1 MSDLLSIGS
10 SGVYSYQRALS
21 TVANN
26 IANVGTDGYNRQ
38 DVAITSSQPRD
49 IGKGFIGTGSR
60 FEGVKRQY
68 DAFLESNLRNSTS
81 DLMGQGPLVQFAN
94 RIVDVLANQNIGL
107 TSSLNAFFAS
117 ARDLSTSPASVVVR
131 GNFLREAEAVTNS
144 FAQLGQQMVDMDQ
157 EVLAAINVS
166 TDKINA
172 LGEQIALVNK
182 QLFRK
187 STVATQPPELL
198 DQRDRLLRD
207 LSQIVRINTSF
218 TSNGQVTVSINDSL
232 DPKNAAIIVEND
244 QSHRVLTQYDAN
256 TGRVEINIPFA
267 PNDRPKIVTGIR
279 GGELGGYMTIRGQLI
294 EPTLGKLNELAT
306 TLMRE
311 VNTLHR
317 DGVDARGN
325 VGQDLFGMETTTPHA
340 AINLKALIDDPQAV
354 AAAAPLRVLSG
365 ELNVGN
371 ARAAWSYQDDA
382 VSNPPTLQSLFPARI
397 GMPGT
402 DMPVVVG
409 SLTAVS
415 TLAAGTQNAVISLD
429 SKEAWPQLITRDG
442 RHLLGKALTPAQQ
455 SLLSELPGMQPGA
468 TYDTTYLN
476 TRDPK
481 NAYLKADY
489 FIGAR
494 ASSIMAPAYSLM
506 SDSKG
511 RLATEAVTASNTPA
525 LSLAAGDIYINN
537 YKMPALTKP
546 AGSLD
551 AIRNWFNG
559 ETTQTGIAAAIET
572 GTDGKQQLVLTA
584 SGGQNFKVVGG
595 LDTLRALGMTMP
607 DDLVAPNDQKP
618 VAAYLQSD
626 FVNASGPFSPFALGS
641 NQLLLNGVDLA
652 TGLSSA
658 SPAISTYPES
668 LASWINSKTAQTG
681 VTASVAYQTFDVNGS
696 PVPRKSLVLSAKDT
710 VSEVKLSFGENAP
723 NPTVLGQLGF
733 RTSLY
738 FDGTAP
744 EDLLV
749 VANLA
754 RSNPAVT
761 DPLTLNV
768 SASYSQHSFNRLEAL
783 RANPVNIR
791 FGADNTYT
799 IVDQN
804 TGTEL
809 AKREFDPHQGFINY
823 QGVQIRFAGLP
834 VAGDTFKVDGNTTGI
849 GDNTAIKAIAE
860 LEFKVMGDGY
870 TITDA
875 YIAHTS
881 RMGNMARQAKIGQEA
896 LVVVNQQAIETRESA
911 VGVNL
916 DEEAANLIRFQ
927 QAYQANAKVMQTSTV
942 LFDALINL
950 R

>member
-107 TSSLNAFFAS
+107 TGSLNAFFAS

-131 GNFLREAEAVTNS
+131 GNFLRQSEAVTQS

-157 EVLAAINVS
+157 EVRAGVEV
-166 TDKINA
+166 TTQKINA
-172 LGEQIALVNK
+172 LGEQIALINK

-187 STVATQPPELL
+187 SSVDTQPPELL

-207 LSQIVRINTSF
+207 LSQLVRINTSF
-218 TSNGQVTVSINDSL
+218 SSNGQVTISLNDSL
-232 DPKNAAIIVEND
+232 DPRSGAIIVEND
-244 QSHRVLTQYDAN
+244 QAHRVLTKYDAT
-256 TGRVEINIPFA
+256 TGRIELNIPFA
-267 PNDRPKIVTGIR
+267 PNDRPKIITGLR
-279 GGELGGYMTIRGQLI
+279 GGEIGGYLSIRSQLI
-294 EPTLGKLNELAT
+294 EPSLGKLNELANL
-306 TLMRE
+306 LMNE
-311 VNTLHR
+311 VNTLHKE
-317 DGVDARGN
+317 GVDARGQ
-325 VGQDLFGMETTTPHA
+325 VGQDLFGMGTATPNA
-340 AINLKALIDDPQAV
+340 STNLKVMFSDPQAV

-365 ELNVGN
+365 ELNVGT
-371 ARAAWSYQDDA
+371 AKASWSYQELA
-382 VSNPPTLQSLFPARI
+382 TTNPPTIQSLFPAAV
-397 GMPGT
+397 GMPGS
-402 DMPVVVG
+402 DVSVLVG
-409 SLTAVS
+409 SLTAIS
-415 TLAAGTQNAVISLD
+415 TLSAGTNNTVFSFD
-429 SKEAWPQLITRDG
+429 SNEAWPQLITRDG

-455 SLLSELPGMQPGA
+455 QLLKDIPGMQPGA
-468 TYDTTYLN
+468 TYDTSYLN
-476 TRDPK
+476 ALDPK
-481 NAYLKADY
+481 YAYLQTDY

-511 RLATEAVTASNTPA
+511 QLATKAFASGQTFPLN
-525 LSLAAGDIYINN
+525 LGVGDVYLNN
-537 YKMPALTKP
+537 QKMPALNQA
-546 AGSLD
+546 AGTLEN
-551 AIRNWFNG
+551 IRTWVNAQSS
-559 ETTQTGIAAAIET
+559 QTGVSAVIEAT
-572 GTDGKQQLVLTA
+572 PDGKEKLVLSSST
-584 SGGQNFKVVGG
+584 GQNFKLVGS
-595 LDTLRALGMTMP
+595 LESLRGLGMNLP
-607 DDLVAPNDQKP
+607 EDLIAPNDQKP
-618 VAAYLQSD
+618 VAAYLQGE
-626 FVNASGPFSPFALGS
+626 FVSSSGPFTNFSLGA
-641 NQLLLNGVDLA
+641 NQLLLNGIDLA
-652 TGLSSA
+652 TGLSAA
-658 SPAISTYPES
+658 SPAISTDPES
-668 LASWINSKTAQTG
+668 LANWINTKTGQTG
-681 VTASVAYQTFDVNGS
+681 VTASVAYQTFDQGGAAVQK
-696 PVPRKSLVLSAKDT
+696 KSLVLTANDT
-710 VSEVKLSFGENAP
+710 ISEVKLSFGDSAT
-723 NPTVLGQLGF
+723 NPKALGQLGL

-738 FDGTAP
+738 FDGTAS

-749 VANLA
+749 MANLA
-754 RSNPAVT
+754 RSNPQDT
-761 DPLTLNV
+761 DPIVVNV
-768 SASYSQHSFNRLEAL
+768 SASYAQQSFNRLEAL

-791 FGADNTYT
+791 FGDDGTYT
-799 IVDQN
+799 LVDQKTN
-804 TGTEL
+804 TEL
-809 AKREFDPHQGFINY
+809 AKRQYDPHQGVINF
-823 QGVQIRFAGLP
+823 QGIQIRFAGLP
-834 VAGDTFKVDGNTTGI
+834 MAGDTFKFDGNTTGI

-860 LEFKVMGDGY
+860 LEFKIQPNGY
-870 TITDA
+870 TITDN

-881 RMGNMARQAKIGQEA
+881 RMGNFARQAKVSQEA
-896 LVVVNQQAIETRESA
+896 LAVVNQQAIETRESA